1 MSNKPVRV
9 RFAPSPT
16 GYLHIGSART
26 ALFTWLYARA
36 NDGAFILRIEDTD
49 QNRFV
54 EDSLQ
59 QMMRS
64 LRWLGLEWDEG
75 PDKGGNY
82 GPYVQSERLEHY
94 QKWANW
100 LVEQGKAYRCYATPQ
115 ELARAK
121 ELAEKAGKRGAGYER
136 MHRFLSDEERARLH
150 DERGGKYVIRF
161 AMPLEG
167 TTEVYD
173 KVRGKIVFD
182 NSELNDAVLL
192 KSDGFPTY
200 HLAVVV
206 DDYLMQISH
215 VTRTTEWLP
224 SFPLHARIYEAF
236 GWEQP
241 EWVHLPVIL
250 CPGGGKM
257 SKRKPCKS
265 EEGETIPVSVDEY
278 IDAGYEPEAVV
289 NWLTNLGWSFG
300 DDREFFYVHETIQ
313 RFNFDRINPAPAKVP
328 LSKLKALNGEH
339 IRAMSDERIA
349 QELHPML
356 EAVYG
361 EIDTNKLLGI
371 IPHIKA
377 RINPM
382 RDAVPLVKFLFAK
395 EFVPATTEQMI
406 PRKMDAAQVK
416 TILQRCYD
424 VLNGLE
430 DFSAATQDKHI
441 RALVEETGL
450 KTGQVFSPL
459 RWATIAQ
466 EVSPPL
472 FESMEVLGKE
482 VSLARLR
489 DAIQRL

>member
-1 MSNKPVRV
+1 MKPVRV

-36 NDGAFILRIEDTD
+36 NNGSFILRIEDTD

-75 PDKGGNY
+75 PDKGGSY
-82 GPYVQSERLEHY
+82 GPYIQSERLAHY
-94 QKWANW
+94 QQWANW
-100 LVEQGKAYRCYATPQ
+100 LVEQGKAYRCYATPE

-121 ELAEKAGKRGAGYER
+121 EMAEKAGKRGAGYER
-136 MHRFLSDEERARLH
+136 MHRYLSDEERARLH
-150 DERGGKYVIRF
+150 EARGGKHVIRF

-173 KVRGKIVFD
+173 RVRGKIVFD

-206 DDYLMQISH
+206 DDHLMEISH

-224 SFPLHARIYEAF
+224 SAPLHVQIYQAF

-265 EEGETIPVSVDEY
+265 EEGEMIPVSVDEY

-289 NWLTNLGWSFG
+289 NWLTHLGWSFG
-300 DDREFFYVHETIQ
+300 DDREFFSVEETIQ
-313 RFNFDRINPAPAKVP
+313 RFSFDRINPAPAKVP

-339 IRAMSDERIA
+339 IRAMDNTRLA
-349 QELHPML
+349 DKLRPML
-356 EAVYG
+356 EAAYG
-361 EIDTNKLLGI
+361 HIDPDKLMGI

-395 EFVPATTEQMI
+395 EFTPATLEQML
-406 PRKMDAAQVK
+406 PKKMDVAQLRDV
-416 TILQRCYD
+416 LQRCYEI
-424 VLNGLE
+424 LAGLD
-430 DFSAATQDKHI
+430 DFSAANQDSHI
-441 RALVEETGL
+441 RALVDEMGL

-459 RWATIAQ
+459 RWAVIAQ

-472 FESMEVLGKE
+472 FESMEVLGQE
-482 VSLARLR
+482 TALVRLK
-489 DAIQRL
+489 DAIERLA